1 MQKRTAYC
9 ENPICSLAVF
19 SVMGDRTDQ
28 QDDFGYML
36 DDERSLIIV
45 CDGMGGHEGGR
56 LASNAAVNRFILQY
70 KSAPKNYEIIP
81 FLEECTAL
89 ANADVLN
96 LKTASGEKLNAGSTL
111 VAVMLDSSRNLYWN
125 SVGDSRLYL
134 FRDGDFAQITQ
145 DHNYTTVLLEKLN
158 AGMIDREEFNSENL
172 KGEALISF
180 LGISGSPLVD
190 YNNLPLPLLP
200 GDRLVI
206 MSDGLYKVLPDADIL
221 NIVNNFS
228 NVNETAMALEIKAE
242 KTATKNGIS
251 RDNTTIA
258 VLKIK

>member
-9 ENPICSLAVF
+9 ENPICSLAVL

-70 KSAPKNYEIIP
+70 KS
-81 FLEECTAL
+81 TAL

-206 MSDGLYKVLPDADIL
+206 MSDGLYKVLPDADVL

>member
-1 MQKRTAYC
+1 MMK
-9 ENPICSLAVF
+9 
-19 SVMGDRTDQ
+19 
-28 QDDFGYML
+28 
-36 DDERSLIIV
+36 SLIIV

>member
-9 ENPICSLAVF
+9 ENPICSLAVL

-145 DHNYTTVLLEKLN
+145 DHNYTTCLLYT
-158 AGMIDREEFNSENL
+158 
-172 KGEALISF
+172 
-180 LGISGSPLVD
+180 SPS
-190 YNNLPLPLLP
+190 P
-200 GDRLVI
+200 
-206 MSDGLYKVLPDADIL
+206 
-221 NIVNNFS
+221 
-228 NVNETAMALEIKAE
+228 
-242 KTATKNGIS
+242 
-251 RDNTTIA
+251 RD
-258 VLKIK
+258 

>member
-1 MQKRTAYC
+1 M
-9 ENPICSLAVF
+9 
-19 SVMGDRTDQ
+19 
-28 QDDFGYML
+28 
-36 DDERSLIIV
+36 
-45 CDGMGGHEGGR
+45 
-56 LASNAAVNRFILQY
+56 
-70 KSAPKNYEIIP
+70 
-81 FLEECTAL
+81 
-89 ANADVLN
+89 
-96 LKTASGEKLNAGSTL
+96 
-111 VAVMLDSSRNLYWN
+111 RNL
-125 SVGDSRLYL
+125 
-134 FRDGDFAQITQ
+134 IPKTC
-145 DHNYTTVLLEKLN
+145 
-158 AGMIDREEFNSENL
+158 
-172 KGEALISF
+172 
-180 LGISGSPLVD
+180 SPLVD

>member
-1 MQKRTAYC
+1 M
-9 ENPICSLAVF
+9 
-19 SVMGDRTDQ
+19 
-28 QDDFGYML
+28 
-36 DDERSLIIV
+36 
-45 CDGMGGHEGGR
+45 
-56 LASNAAVNRFILQY
+56 
-70 KSAPKNYEIIP
+70 
-81 FLEECTAL
+81 

-180 LGISGSPLVD
+180 WAFPVRR
-190 YNNLPLPLLP
+190 LLIITIC
-200 GDRLVI
+200 RCH
-206 MSDGLYKVLPDADIL
+206 YCR
-221 NIVNNFS
+221 
-228 NVNETAMALEIKAE
+228 
-242 KTATKNGIS
+242 ATGW
-251 RDNTTIA
+251 
-258 VLKIK
+258 